1 MTVYNKVWDKCVLT
15 ATNEKQAIVY
25 RFQLQRLKRAGVLH
39 PETEYLVIPDPNG
52 VRVGSG
58 GATLHVL
65 RYLKSVGQEANGI
78 NSRLLIL
85 HSGGDSRRIPH
96 QSILGKIFA
105 PLPPLMKMNSIFEVM
120 SNFLTILGAQIDAG
134 IVVAC
139 GDTWMQ
145 LNASDASS
153 SPPDAITLPK
163 DSDVTGVV
171 YWGSPE
177 LGSRHGVYD
186 VDPDTGEVRRCLHKY
201 PAERLRK
208 AGVYDP
214 DGRVAIDTGVLLF
227 RPTAVMQLQSLAD
240 QFTKDIYVDLYGD
253 MLPAMVTQT
262 ERHQFTSKYP
272 FLRNSLWETL
282 SALRFSVYSPP
293 SLEFTHTGTTREYL
307 ELIKH
312 PIKAHTSIS
321 CQVPLN
327 EERWVNLTYGVTD
340 VPTVC
345 GDEATLFGESILQWL
360 RQHEL
365 TPDVIWHKEQVADV
379 PQRCLWNARLYPI
392 YYSADSNV
400 VFSVSIEDSIE
411 RPDWF
416 QNPGAEW
423 RNSER
428 LSMAEIMSRA
438 DRVKAFVQQ
447 QQVEASKVAVTI
459 IETVETESDI
469 DVRPLLRSILTP
481 YGYERA
487 MSVFDEVI
495 GRIENPLHRA
505 RLHKIAADLCSPFIE
520 TPPLND
526 SIPVSLPIGKPPD
539 LTDYKQKR
547 DYHYTQAFAAV
558 REAVSKSIV
567 APTMK
572 MPYNS
577 KSIGDIPTAVTVHL
591 PVRVDLAGGWTDT
604 PPISLE
610 KGGAVLN
617 VALLLNGRYPIS
629 VTARRIPEPVI
640 RLKSVDQKKEAE
652 FHDVGS
658 FKTPIHLNDPLALH
672 RTVLKA
678 LDLLE
683 VSNNTIN
690 IRGTTDS
697 FSGLELVSHCD
708 VPMGSGLGTSSIL
721 AGGLVK
727 ALWQLMGT
735 QWTDEDLFNQV
746 LAVEQMLTSGG
757 GWQDQVG
764 GIVPGWKLTTTEPGM
779 PQRFSV
785 EQIVLAHD
793 TSEALEEQLLLVY
806 TGQQRVAKNI
816 LEQVVADWLS
826 RREEMVATL
835 TQLRSDAY
843 LMRDALVAGD
853 IEQFGNLLTRYWKGK
868 KILNPDTTNPTI
880 DVMLDSVS
888 DLCYGY
894 GITGAGGGGF
904 LMLLAKNGTAR
915 SEIEGRLAQTQAII
929 YPWQVAT

>member
-1 MTVYNKVWDKCVLT
+1 MRDKVWDRCVLT
-15 ATNEKQAIVY
+15 AANESQAIIY
-25 RFQLQRLKRAGVLH
+25 RLQLQRLKRAGVLH

-52 VRVGSG
+52 VRIGSG

-65 RYLKSVGQEANGI
+65 RFLKSIGQEANGI

-85 HSGGDSRRIPH
+85 HSGGDSKRIPH

-105 PLPPLMKMNSIFEVM
+105 PLPSPRNSTFEVM
-120 SNFLTILGAQIDAG
+120 SNFLTSLGAQIDAG

-139 GDTWMQ
+139 GDTWIQ
-145 LNASDASS
+145 LNDSETSS
-153 SPPDAITLPK
+153 SPSNAITLPK

-186 VDPDTGEVRRCLHKY
+186 VDPNTGKVLRCLQKY
-201 PAERLRK
+201 PADRLREV
-208 AGVYDP
+208 GVCDP
-214 DGRVAIDTGVLLF
+214 KGHVAIDTGVLLF
-227 RPTAVMQLQSLAD
+227 HPTAVEQLHSLAD
-240 QFTKDIYVDLYGD
+240 CLDENRSVDLYGD
-253 MLPAMVTQT
+253 MLPAMASQT
-262 ERHQFTSKYP
+262 DCRQFTSKDP
-272 FLRNSLWETL
+272 SLRNTLWEVL
-282 SALRFSVYSPP
+282 SMLRFSACSPP
-293 SLEFTHTGTTREYL
+293 SLEFTHTGTTQEYL
-307 ELIKH
+307 TLIKH
-312 PIKAHTSIS
+312 PFMAHTSIS
-321 CQVPLN
+321 YQVPLN
-327 EERWVNLTYGVTD
+327 EERWVNLTYGMTD

-345 GDEATLFGESILQWL
+345 EDEATLFGKSIPQWL
-360 RQHEL
+360 HEHEL
-365 TPDVIWHKEQVADV
+365 TPDVIWDKKQVADV
-379 PQRCLWNARLYPI
+379 LQRCLWNARLYPV
-392 YYSADSNV
+392 YHTDDLNV
-400 VFSVSIEDSIE
+400 SFDISIEDAIE

-423 RNSER
+423 KNSER
-428 LSMAEIMSRA
+428 LSMDEIMSCA
-438 DRVKAFVQQ
+438 DRVKAFVLQQ
-447 QQVEASKVAVTI
+447 QAEASKVATSIV
-459 IETVETESDI
+459 ETVETETDT
-469 DVRPLLRSILTP
+469 DVRPLFQALLTP
-481 YGYERA
+481 YGYEKA
-487 MSVFDEVI
+487 MSVFDKAI
-495 GRIENPLHRA
+495 GLMDNPLHRA

-526 SIPVSLPIGKPPD
+526 LIPVSLPIGKPPD

-558 REAVSKSIV
+558 REAVSKSII
-567 APTMK
+567 APPRQK
-572 MPYNS
+572 MSHNL
-577 KSIGDIPTAVTVHL
+577 KNVGDIPTAVTVHL

-629 VTARRIPEPVI
+629 VTARWIPESVL
-640 RLKSVDQKKEAE
+640 RLKSVDQKKEAA
-652 FHDVGS
+652 FHDVES
-658 FKTPIHLNDPLALH
+658 FETPIHLNDPLALH

-678 LDLLE
+678 LGLLE

-690 IRGTTDS
+690 ISGATDS

-785 EQIVLAHD
+785 EQIILPPETSQALA
-793 TSEALEEQLLLVY
+793 ERLLLVY

-826 RREEMVATL
+826 RREEMVGTL
-835 TQLRSDAY
+835 SRLRADAY

-853 IEQFGNLLTRYWKGK
+853 IEQFGRLLTCYWEGK
-868 KILNPDTTNPTI
+868 KILNPKTTNPTI
-880 DVMLDSVS
+880 DAMLESVS
-888 DLCYGY
+888 DLCTGH
-894 GITGAGGGGF
+894 GIAGAGGGGF
-904 LMLLAKNGTAR
+904 LVLLAKDAEAR
-915 SEIEGRLAQTQAII
+915 SQIEERLAHIQAIL
-929 YPWQVAT
+929 YPLQVAT

>member
-1 MTVYNKVWDKCVLT
+1 MKPHALAW
-15 ATNEKQAIVY
+15 
-25 RFQLQRLKRAGVLH
+25 
-39 PETEYLVIPDPNG
+39 
-52 VRVGSG
+52 
-58 GATLHVL
+58 GAV
-65 RYLKSVGQEANGI
+65 
-78 NSRLLIL
+78 
-85 HSGGDSRRIPH
+85 
-96 QSILGKIFA
+96 
-105 PLPPLMKMNSIFEVM
+105 
-120 SNFLTILGAQIDAG
+120 
-134 IVVAC
+134 
-139 GDTWMQ
+139 
-145 LNASDASS
+145 
-153 SPPDAITLPK
+153 TLPK

-262 ERHQFTSKYP
+262 ERHLFTSKYP

-282 SALRFSVYSPP
+282 SALRFSVCNPP
-293 SLEFTHTGTTREYL
+293 SLEFIHTGTTQEYL
-307 ELIKH
+307 KLIKH
-312 PIKAHTSIS
+312 PFTVHTSIS
-321 CQVPLN
+321 CQVPLSAN
-327 EERWVNLTYGVTD
+327 GWVNLTYGVAD

-345 GDEATLFGESILQWL
+345 GDDATLFGKSILQWL

-400 VFSVSIEDSIE
+400 MFSVSIEDSIE

-416 QNPGAEW
+416 QNPCAEW

-428 LSMAEIMSRA
+428 LSMGEIMQRA
-438 DRVKAFVQQ
+438 DRVKAFVQ

-469 DVRPLLRSILTP
+469 DVRPMFRLVLTP
-481 YGYERA
+481 YGYRRA

-495 GRIENPLHRA
+495 RRIENPLHRA
-505 RLHKIAADLCSPFIE
+505 RLHKIAADLCLPFIE
-520 TPPLND
+520 TPPLTEP
-526 SIPVSLPIGKPPD
+526 IPVPSRMGKPPD

-547 DYHYTQAFAAV
+547 DDHYTQAFAAV

-567 APTMK
+567 THPMQ
-572 MPYNS
+572 MLHNQRS
-577 KSIGDIPTAVTVHL
+577 VSDMSSAVTVHL

-735 QWTDEDLFNQV
+735 KWTDEDLFNQV

-764 GIVPGWKLTTTEPGM
+764 GIVPGWKLTTTEPGI
-779 PQRFSV
+779 PQRFSI
-785 EQIVLAHD
+785 EQISLPLEI
-793 TSEALEEQLLLVY
+793 SQALEERLLLVY
-806 TGQQRVAKNI
+806 TGQQRIAKNI

-853 IEQFGNLLTRYWKGK
+853 IEQFGNLLTRYWEGK
-868 KILNPDTTNPTI
+868 KVLNPHTTNPTI
-880 DVMLDSVS
+880 DALLKSVS
-888 DLCYGY
+888 DLCSGY
-894 GITGAGGGGF
+894 GIAGAGGGGF
-904 LMLLAKNGTAR
+904 LVLLAKDAAAR
-915 SEIEGRLAQTQAII
+915 SQIEERLAHTQAII
-929 YPWQVAT
+929 YPLQVAT

>member
-15 ATNEKQAIVY
+15 AANESQAIIY
-25 RFQLQRLKRAGVLH
+25 WLQLQRLKRAGVLH

-52 VRVGSG
+52 VRIGSG
-58 GATLHVL
+58 GATLNVL

-85 HSGGDSRRIPH
+85 HSGGDSRRIPY
-96 QSILGKIFA
+96 QSLLGKVFA
-105 PLPPLMKMNSIFEVM
+105 SLPPPMNSIFEVM
-120 SNFLTILGAQIDAG
+120 SNFLTSLGAQIDAG

-139 GDTWMQ
+139 GDTWIQ
-145 LNASDASS
+145 LNDSDASS
-153 SPPDAITLPK
+153 SPPNPITLPK

-186 VDPDTGEVRRCLHKY
+186 VDPDTCKVRRCLHKY
-201 PAERLRK
+201 PAERLHK
-208 AGVYDP
+208 ADVYDP

-293 SLEFTHTGTTREYL
+293 LLEFTHTGTTQEYL
-307 ELIKH
+307 KLIKH

-345 GDEATLFGESILQWL
+345 GDEATLFGESIPQWL

-365 TPDVIWHKEQVADV
+365 TPDVIWHKEQVANAS
-379 PQRCLWNARLYPI
+379 QRCLWNACLYPI

-416 QNPGAEW
+416 QNPCAEW

-447 QQVEASKVAVTI
+447 QQAEALKVATSIVEMVEM
-459 IETVETESDI
+459 ETDI
-469 DVRPLLRSILTP
+469 DVRPLLRLILTP

-487 MSVFDEVI
+487 MSVFDEAI
-495 GRIENPLHRA
+495 GRTDNPLHRA
-505 RLHKIAADLCSPFIE
+505 RLHKIAADLCLPFIE
-520 TPPLND
+520 IPSLNNP
-526 SIPVSLPIGKPPD
+526 IPVPSRMGKPPD

-547 DYHYTQAFAAV
+547 YDHYTQAFAAV

-678 LDLLE
+678 LGLLE

-690 IRGTTDS
+690 IRGTTAD
-697 FSGLELVSHCD
+697 FLGLELVSQCD

-764 GIVPGWKLTTTEPGM
+764 GIVPGWKLTTTQPGM

-785 EQIVLAHD
+785 EEISLPPETSQALA
-793 TSEALEEQLLLVY
+793 ERLLLIY

-853 IEQFGNLLTRYWKGK
+853 IEQFGNLLTRYWEGK

-915 SEIEGRLAQTQAII
+915 SEIEGRLAQTQAIL

>member
-15 ATNEKQAIVY
+15 AANESQAIIY
-25 RFQLQRLKRAGVLH
+25 RLQLQRLKRAGVLH

-65 RYLKSVGQEANGI
+65 RYLKSIGQEANGI
-78 NSRLLIL
+78 DSRLLIL
-85 HSGGDSRRIPH
+85 HSGGDSKRIPH

-105 PLPPLMKMNSIFEVM
+105 PLPSPRNSIFEVM
-120 SNFLTILGAQIDAG
+120 SNFLTSLGAQIDAG

-139 GDTWMQ
+139 GDTWIQ
-145 LNASDASS
+145 LNDSDASS
-153 SPPDAITLPK
+153 SPPNAITLPK

-186 VDPDTGEVRRCLHKY
+186 VDPDTCQVLRCLQKY
-201 PAERLRK
+201 PTDRLRE
-208 AGVYDP
+208 ADVCDP
-214 DGRVAIDTGVLLF
+214 MGRVAIDTGVLLF
-227 RPTAVMQLQSLAD
+227 HPTAVKQLQLLAD
-240 QFTKDIYVDLYGD
+240 YLDENRSVDLYGD
-253 MLPAMVTQT
+253 MLLAMATQT
-262 ERHQFTSKYP
+262 DRHQFANKSP
-272 FLRNSLWETL
+272 SLRNTLWEAL
-282 SALRFSVYSPP
+282 STLRFNVCSPP
-293 SLEFTHTGTTREYL
+293 SLEFIHTGTTREYL

-327 EERWVNLTYGVTD
+327 EERWVNMTYGVTD
-340 VPTVC
+340 VPTAY
-345 GDEATLFGESILQWL
+345 GDEATLFGESIHQWL
-360 RQHEL
+360 RQHDL
-365 TPDVIWHKEQVADV
+365 TPNVIWSEEQVTDV
-379 PQRCLWNARLYPI
+379 PQRCLWNARLYPT
-392 YYSADSNV
+392 YYSADSNIM
-400 VFSVSIEDSIE
+400 FSVSIEDSIE

-428 LSMAEIMSRA
+428 LSMGEIMQRA

-447 QQVEASKVAVTI
+447 QQVEASKMAVTI
-459 IETVETESDI
+459 IETVETETDI
-469 DVRPLLRSILTP
+469 DVRPMFQLVLTP
-481 YGYERA
+481 YGYQRA

-505 RLHKIAADLCSPFIE
+505 RLHNIAADLCSPFIE
-520 TPPLND
+520 TPSLND
-526 SIPVSLPIGKPPD
+526 PIPISLPIGRLPD

-577 KSIGDIPTAVTVHL
+577 KSIGDIPTAVTVRL

-629 VTARRIPEPVI
+629 VTARRIPEPFI

-652 FHDVGS
+652 FHDVKS

-672 RTVLKA
+672 RTVLKV
-678 LDLLE
+678 LGLLE

-690 IRGTTDS
+690 IRGVTDS
-697 FSGLELVSHCD
+697 FSGLELISHCD

-727 ALWQLMGT
+727 ALWQLMGVR
-735 QWTDEDLFNQV
+735 WTDEELFNQV
-746 LAVEQMLTSGG
+746 LVVEQMLTSGG

-764 GIVPGWKLTTTEPGM
+764 GIVPGWKLTTTEPGI

-785 EQIVLAHD
+785 EQISL
-793 TSEALEEQLLLVY
+793 TSETSQALAERLLLVY

-853 IEQFGNLLTRYWKGK
+853 IEQFGRLLTCYWEGK

-880 DVMLDSVS
+880 DAMLDPVS
-888 DLCYGY
+888 DLCSGH
-894 GITGAGGGGF
+894 GIAGAGGGGF
-904 LMLLAKNGTAR
+904 LILLAKDLTSR
-915 SEIEGRLAQTQAII
+915 SEIEKRLEQTSAIL
-929 YPWQVAT
+929 YPLQVAT

>member
-1 MTVYNKVWDKCVLT
+1 MRDKVWNKCVLT
-15 ATNEKQAIVY
+15 AANESQAIVY

-39 PETEYLVIPDPNG
+39 PETEYFVIPDPNG

-78 NSRLLIL
+78 DSRLLIL

-96 QSILGKIFA
+96 QSLLGKVFA
-105 PLPPLMKMNSIFEVM
+105 SLLPPMNSVFEVM
-120 SNFLTILGAQIDAG
+120 FNFLTCLGAQIDAG

-139 GDTWMQ
+139 GDTWIQ
-145 LNASDASS
+145 LNDSDASS
-153 SPPDAITLPK
+153 SPPNVITLPK

-171 YWGSPE
+171 YWGFPE

-186 VDPDTGEVRRCLHKY
+186 VDPDTCKVLRCLQKY
-201 PAERLRK
+201 SPDRLRE
-208 AGVYDP
+208 AGVCDP
-214 DGRVAIDTGVLLF
+214 KGRVAIDTGVLLF
-227 RPTAVMQLQSLAD
+227 HPTAVKQLYSLAD
-240 QFTKDIYVDLYGD
+240 CLDEDRSVDLYGD
-253 MLPAMVTQT
+253 MLPAMATQT
-262 ERHQFTSKYP
+262 DRHQFANKYP
-272 FLRNSLWETL
+272 SLRNTLWEVL
-282 SALRFSVYSPP
+282 STLRFSACSPP
-293 SLEFTHTGTTREYL
+293 SLEFTHTGTTQEYL

-345 GDEATLFGESILQWL
+345 GDEATLFGESIPQWL
-360 RQHEL
+360 RRHEL
-365 TPDVIWHKEQVADV
+365 TPDVIWHKKQVADML
-379 PQRCLWNARLYPI
+379 QRCLWNARLYPI
-392 YYSADSNV
+392 YYSADSNAG
-400 VFSVSIEDSIE
+400 FSVSIEDSIE

-416 QNPGAEW
+416 QNPCAEW

-428 LSMAEIMSRA
+428 LSMGEIMQRA
-438 DRVKAFVQQ
+438 DRMKAFVQQ

-469 DVRPLLRSILTP
+469 DVRPMFRLVLTP
-481 YGYERA
+481 YGYQRT

-505 RLHKIAADLCSPFIE
+505 RLHKIAADFCLPFIK

-617 VALLLNGRYPIS
+617 VALLLNGHHPIS
-629 VTARRIPEPVI
+629 VTARWIPESVV
-640 RLKSVDQKKEAE
+640 RLKSVDQKKESE
-652 FHDVGS
+652 IHDVES
-658 FKTPIHLNDPLALH
+658 FETPIHLNDPLALH

-678 LDLLE
+678 LGVLE

-690 IRGTTDS
+690 IRGATDD
-697 FSGLELVSHCD
+697 FPGLELISRCD

-735 QWTDEDLFNQV
+735 QWTDEALFNQV

-764 GIVPGWKLTTTEPGM
+764 SIVPGWKLTTTEPGI

-785 EQIVLAHD
+785 EQISLPPETSQALA
-793 TSEALEEQLLLVY
+793 ERLLLVY
-806 TGQQRVAKNI
+806 TGQQRIAKNI

-826 RREEMVATL
+826 RREDLVSTL

-843 LMRDALVAGD
+843 LMRDALVAGEID
-853 IEQFGNLLTRYWKGK
+853 WFGSLLTRYWEGK

-880 DVMLDSVS
+880 DALLKSVS
-888 DLCYGY
+888 DLCSCY
-894 GITGAGGGGF
+894 GIAGAGGGGF
-904 LMLLAKNGTAR
+904 LVLLAKDVA
-915 SEIEGRLAQTQAII
+915 SHSQIEKRLAHTPAIL
-929 YPWQVAT
+929 YPLQVAT

>member
-15 ATNEKQAIVY
+15 AANESQAIVY
-25 RFQLQRLKRAGVLH
+25 RLQLQRLKRAGVLH

-52 VRVGSG
+52 VRIGSG
-58 GATLHVL
+58 GATLNVL

-85 HSGGDSRRIPH
+85 HSGGDSRRIPY
-96 QSILGKIFA
+96 QSLLGKVFA
-105 PLPPLMKMNSIFEVM
+105 SLPPPMNSIFEVM
-120 SNFLTILGAQIDAG
+120 SNFLTSLGAQIDAG

-139 GDTWMQ
+139 GDTWIQ
-145 LNASDASS
+145 LNDSDASS
-153 SPPDAITLPK
+153 SPPNPITLPK

-262 ERHQFTSKYP
+262 ERHLFTSKYP

-282 SALRFSVYSPP
+282 SALRFSVCNPL
-293 SLEFTHTGTTREYL
+293 SLEFIHTGTTQEYL
-307 ELIKH
+307 KLIKH
-312 PIKAHTSIS
+312 PFTAHTSIL
-321 CQVPLN
+321 CQVPLSEN
-327 EERWVNLTYGVTD
+327 GWVNLTYGVTD
-340 VPTVC
+340 VPTAC
-345 GDEATLFGESILQWL
+345 GDDAMLFGKSILQWL

-416 QNPGAEW
+416 QNPCAEW

-447 QQVEASKVAVTI
+447 QQAEALKVATSIV
-459 IETVETESDI
+459 EMVETETDI

-487 MSVFDEVI
+487 MSVFDEAI

-505 RLHKIAADLCSPFIE
+505 RLHKIAADLCIPFIE

-526 SIPVSLPIGKPPD
+526 PIPVSLPIGKPPE

-567 APTMK
+567 TPPMQ
-572 MPYNS
+572 MLHNQRS
-577 KSIGDIPTAVTVHL
+577 VSDISSAVTVHL

-640 RLKSVDQKKEAE
+640 RLKSVDQKKEVE
-652 FHDVGS
+652 FHDSES

-672 RTVLKA
+672 RTVLDA
-678 LDLLE
+678 LGLLT

-690 IRGTTDS
+690 IRGSTPDS
-697 FSGLELVSHCD
+697 PGLELVSHCD

-853 IEQFGNLLTRYWKGK
+853 IEQFGNLLTRYWEGK

>member
-1 MTVYNKVWDKCVLT
+1 MRDKVWDRCVIT
-15 ATNEKQAIVY
+15 AANESQAIIY
-25 RFQLQRLKRAGVLH
+25 RLRVQRLKRAGVLH

-52 VRVGSG
+52 VRIGSG
-58 GATLHVL
+58 GATLNVL

-85 HSGGDSRRIPH
+85 HSGGDSRRIPY
-96 QSILGKIFA
+96 QSLLGKVFA
-105 PLPPLMKMNSIFEVM
+105 SLPPPMNSIFEVM
-120 SNFLTILGAQIDAG
+120 SNFLTSLGAQIDAG

-139 GDTWMQ
+139 GDTWIQ
-145 LNASDASS
+145 LNDSDASS
-153 SPPDAITLPK
+153 SPPNPITLPK

-201 PAERLRK
+201 PAERLHK
-208 AGVYDP
+208 ADVYDP

-282 SALRFSVYSPP
+282 SALLFSVYSPP
-293 SLEFTHTGTTREYL
+293 LLEFTHTGTTREYL

-345 GDEATLFGESILQWL
+345 GDEATLFGESIPQWL

-365 TPDVIWHKEQVADV
+365 TPDVIWHKEQVANAS
-379 PQRCLWNARLYPI
+379 QRCLWNACLYPI

-428 LSMAEIMSRA
+428 LSMGEIMQRA
-438 DRVKAFVQQ
+438 DRVKVFVQQ
-447 QQVEASKVAVTI
+447 QQAEALKVATSIV
-459 IETVETESDI
+459 EMVETETDI
-469 DVRPLLRSILTP
+469 DVRPLLRLILTP

-487 MSVFDEVI
+487 MSVFDEAI

-505 RLHKIAADLCSPFIE
+505 RLHKIAADLCLPFIE
-520 TPPLND
+520 TPPLTEP
-526 SIPVSLPIGKPPD
+526 IPVPSRMGKPPD
-539 LTDYKQKR
+539 LTDYKQKL
-547 DYHYTQAFAAV
+547 DGHYTQAFAAV
-558 REAVSKSIV
+558 CEAVSKSIV

-672 RTVLKA
+672 CTVLKA

-764 GIVPGWKLTTTEPGM
+764 GIVPGWKLTTTQPGM

-785 EQIVLAHD
+785 EEISLPPETSQALA
-793 TSEALEEQLLLVY
+793 ERLLLIY

-853 IEQFGNLLTRYWKGK
+853 IEQFGNLLTRYWEGK

>member
-1 MTVYNKVWDKCVLT
+1 MRDKVWDKCVLT

-39 PETEYLVIPDPNG
+39 LDTEYFVIPDPEG
-52 VRVGSG
+52 VRIGSG

-65 RYLKSVGQEANGI
+65 RYLNNIGQETNGLD
-78 NSRLLIL
+78 SRLLIL

-105 PLPPLMKMNSIFEVM
+105 PLPPSMKMNSIFEVM

-262 ERHQFTSKYP
+262 ERHLFTSKYP

-282 SALRFSVYSPP
+282 SALRFSVCNPP
-293 SLEFTHTGTTREYL
+293 SLEFIHTGTTQEYL
-307 ELIKH
+307 KLIKH
-312 PIKAHTSIS
+312 PFTAHTSIS
-321 CQVPLN
+321 CQVPLSEN
-327 EERWVNLTYGVTD
+327 EWVNLTYGVTD

-345 GDEATLFGESILQWL
+345 GDDAMLFGKSILQWL

-416 QNPGAEW
+416 QNPCAEW

-428 LSMAEIMSRA
+428 LSKGEIMQRA
-438 DRVKAFVQQ
+438 DREKAFVQQ

-526 SIPVSLPIGKPPD
+526 SIPVSLPIGKPPE

-567 APTMK
+567 TPPMQ
-572 MPYNS
+572 MLHNQRS
-577 KSIGDIPTAVTVHL
+577 VSDMSSAVTVHL
-591 PVRVDLAGGWTDT
+591 PVRIDLAGGWTDT

-617 VALLLNGRYPIS
+617 VALLLNGHYPIS
-629 VTARRIPEPVI
+629 VTARRLPQPVI
-640 RLKSVDQKKEAE
+640 RLKSVDQKKETE
-652 FHDVGS
+652 YHDVES
-658 FKTPIHLNDPLALH
+658 FETPIHLSDPLALH

-678 LDLLE
+678 LGLLE

-690 IRGTTDS
+690 IRGSTAD
-697 FSGLELVSHCD
+697 FLGLELVSQCD

-727 ALWQLMGT
+727 VLWQLIGV
-735 QWTDEDLFNQV
+735 QWTDEALFNQV
-746 LAVEQMLTSGG
+746 LVVEQMLTSGG

-764 GIVPGWKLTTTEPGM
+764 GIVPGWKLTTTEPGI

-785 EQIVLAHD
+785 EEISLPPETSQALA
-793 TSEALEEQLLLVY
+793 ERLLLIY

-853 IEQFGNLLTRYWKGK
+853 IEQFGNLLTRYWEGK

-880 DVMLDSVS
+880 DALLKSVS
-888 DLCYGY
+888 DLCSGY
-894 GITGAGGGGF
+894 GIAGAGGGGF
-904 LMLLAKNGTAR
+904 LVLLAKDAAAR
-915 SEIEGRLAQTQAII
+915 SQIEERLAHTQAIL
-929 YPWQVAT
+929 YPLQVAT